1 MKPLFNPE
9 DIERKVILILKI
21 LNENSESQGAR
32 VIARKMKERG
42 VQLSERTVRYHLKL
56 MDERGLT
63 RLVGR
68 RDGRIITE
76 MGLDE
81 INNARVRDKISLSIS
96 RIDVL
101 SFQTTFD
108 LKKRRGLVPVN
119 ISFFPQ
125 KQFSKVLA
133 VMKPVFKKKI
143 AVSDMVAVASAGK
156 KLGEVIVPEGKIGLA
171 TVCSILINGVLL
183 KHGIPIDSKFGGI
196 LQVKNGNPLRFV
208 ELINYAGSSLDPS
221 EIFIRGQMT
230 SVREV
235 VKKGEGKILANFREI
250 PAISRPLVEKII
262 TDFDKAGING
272 ALSIG
277 TVGNPICQTD
287 VDINKVGLILVGG
300 LNPVAAACEEGFDID
315 NKAMSTVMEYEDLR
329 SIGDMQHI

>member
-1 MKPLFNPE
+1 MKQLFNPE
-9 DIERKVILILKI
+9 DIERKVLLILKI
-21 LNENSESQGAR
+21 LNENSASQGAR
-32 VIARKMKERG
+32 VIARKMKEHD

-63 RLVGR
+63 QLVGR
-68 RDGRIITE
+68 RDGRIITSL
-76 MGLDE
+76 GLDE
-81 INNARVRDKISLSIS
+81 ISNARVRDKISLSIS

-101 SFQTTFD
+101 SFKTTFD
-108 LKKRRGLVPVN
+108 IEKRRGLVPVN

-125 KQFSKVLA
+125 KQFSKALH

-143 AVSDMVAVASAGK
+143 AVSELVAIASAGK
-156 KLGEVIVPEGKIGLA
+156 KLGDVVVPEGKIGLA
-171 TVCSILINGVLL
+171 TICSILINGVLL

-196 LQVKNGNPLRFV
+196 LQVRNGNPLRFV

-221 EIFIRGQMT
+221 EIFIRGKMT

-250 PAISRPLVEKII
+250 PSLSRSLVENII
-262 TDFDKAGING
+262 ADFKNAGIG
-272 ALSIG
+272 GTLSIG

-287 VDINKVGLILVGG
+287 VDINKVGMILVGG
-300 LNPVAAACEEGFDID
+300 LNPVAAAYEEGLDVD

-329 SIGDMQHI
+329 SIEEI

>member
-1 MKPLFNPE
+1 MKQLFNPE

-21 LNENSESQGAR
+21 LNENSNSQGAR

-63 RLVGR
+63 RLMGR
-68 RDGRIITE
+68 RDGRIITSL
-76 MGLDE
+76 GLDE

-101 SFQTTFD
+101 SFKTTFD
-108 LKKRRGLVPVN
+108 IKKRCGLVPVN

-125 KQFSKVLA
+125 KQFSKALA

-143 AVSDMVAVASAGK
+143 AVSDRIAIAAAGE
-156 KLGEVIVPEGKIGLA
+156 KLGEVVVPEGKIGLA
-171 TVCSILINGVLL
+171 TVCSILVNGVLL

-196 LQVKNGNPLRFV
+196 LQVRNGNPLRFV

-221 EIFIRGQMT
+221 EIFIRGKMT
-230 SVREV
+230 SVEAV
-235 VKKGEGKILANFREI
+235 AKKGDGKILANFREI
-250 PAISRPLVEKII
+250 PAMGLPLVEKII
-262 TDFDKAGING
+262 TDFEQAGING

-277 TVGNPICQTD
+277 KVGNSVCQTD

-300 LNPVAAACEEGFDID
+300 LNPVAAAYEEGFDVE
-315 NKAMSTVMEYEDLR
+315 NKAMSTMMEYEDLR
-329 SIGDMQHI
+329 SIEEI

>member
-1 MKPLFNPE
+1 MKQLFNPE
-9 DIERKVILILKI
+9 DIERKVLLILKI

-63 RLVGR
+63 KLVGR
-68 RDGRIITE
+68 RDGRIITPL
-76 MGLDE
+76 GLDE

-101 SFQTTFD
+101 SFKTTFD
-108 LKKRRGLVPVN
+108 IKKRRGLVPVN

-125 KQFSKVLA
+125 KQFAKALA

-143 AVSDMVAVASAGK
+143 AVSELVATAPAGK
-156 KLGEVIVPEGKIGLA
+156 KLGDVTVPEGKIGLA

-196 LQVKNGNPLRFV
+196 LQVKNGEPLRFV
-208 ELINYAGSSLDPS
+208 ELINYSGSSLDPS
-221 EIFIRGQMT
+221 EIFIRGRMT

-235 VKKGEGKILANFREI
+235 AKKGEGKILANFREI
-250 PAISRPLVEKII
+250 PSLSRSLVENII
-262 TDFDKAGING
+262 SDFNKVGIG
-272 ALSIG
+272 GTLSIG

-300 LNPVAAACEEGFDID
+300 LNPVAAAYEEGIDVD
-315 NKAMSTVMEYEDLR
+315 NKAMSTVMEYEDLI
-329 SIGDMQHI
+329 SIQEM